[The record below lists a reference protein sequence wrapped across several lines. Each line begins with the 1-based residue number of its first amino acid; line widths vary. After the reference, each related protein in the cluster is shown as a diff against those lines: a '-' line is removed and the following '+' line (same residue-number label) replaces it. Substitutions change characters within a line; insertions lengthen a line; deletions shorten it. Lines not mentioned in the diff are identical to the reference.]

1 MLSTASP
8 FKFNDVVLQ
17 SINPDKFEG
26 KTLDPFAAM
35 EELSREA
42 KMPIPRGMKELP
54 QLEKRQSDVVDK
66 TQLEA
71 EVKKVLGL
79 E

>member
-1 MLSTASP
+1 
-8 FKFNDVVLQ
+8 
-17 SINPDKFEG
+17 
-26 KTLDPFAAM
+26 M

-42 KMPIPRGMKELP
+42 KMPIPRSMKELP